1 MINFEKLFQ
10 KDDEIFVAYSH
21 FFQSLIILF
30 SLYIT
35 SILDK
40 NIIFDIFKIDLFTS
54 SKYFLFT
61 ISVFLSHLMIFYFV
75 KNHKNYVKTFYYF
88 IYYDL
93 KNILTVYLILVI
105 FFNFFEK
112 KHFDYLW
119 FFNSLIFIVINL
131 FLLKILNNKI
141 YRFLIINNI
150 IQRNI
155 FLIGKFNTI
164 KKFIDIYKNK
174 NKKSLIKCCI
184 ITDKHNLDYF
194 NELKIPV
201 FSYDKNFFDI
211 LNYHYIGQI
220 WFEIDEDFFVDSKI
234 NIEDLLKL
242 PFDIKLF
249 CKANSRNLI
258 KLVTKQFNLTSSNEK
273 KQNYFFY
280 SINNSRFNGLPLLL
294 KFIFDK
300 IFSIIILILTGPII
314 LIAILLILIED
325 GFPLIFTQTRT
336 GWDGRKFK
344 IYKLRTLKK
353 ENFDKTIQVM
363 PNDKR
368 LLFFGKFIRRFS
380 IDELPQIFNVIQG
393 DMSLV
398 GPRPHMIEHS
408 KKYSNVIK
416 NFLTRHKC
424 NPGITGWAQIHGF
437 RGATPNDD
445 LMKKRMEY
453 DIWYLKN
460 WSLGLDFLIMFKT
473 IFAILKY
480 KVD

>member
-40 NIIFDIFKIDLFTS
+40 NIILDIFKIDLFIS

-88 IYYDL
+88 FFYDL
-93 KNILTVYLILVI
+93 KNILTVYLVLVI

-273 KQNYFFY
+273 KQNYFTFQQEIWIFLFFY
-280 SINNSRFNGLPLLL
+280 FFNFIT
-294 KFIFDK
+294 FIFILRK
-300 IFSIIILILTGPII
+300 YFLIRFISFFRIYIFNTFISKTK
-314 LIAILLILIED
+314 
-325 GFPLIFTQTRT
+325 QTRISQSIMDEV
-336 GWDGRKFK
+336 W
-344 IYKLRTLKK
+344 
-353 ENFDKTIQVM
+353 
-363 PNDKR
+363 
-368 LLFFGKFIRRFS
+368 FIIR
-380 IDELPQIFNVIQG
+380 
-393 DMSLV
+393 
-398 GPRPHMIEHS
+398 
-408 KKYSNVIK
+408 
-416 NFLTRHKC
+416 
-424 NPGITGWAQIHGF
+424 
-437 RGATPNDD
+437 
-445 LMKKRMEY
+445 
-453 DIWYLKN
+453 
-460 WSLGLDFLIMFKT
+460 
-473 IFAILKY
+473 
-480 KVD
+480 